1 MMGVAWWEGQ
11 SSRGQECTFSSFAR
25 SPLEYKFATLSPW
38 RETLSLSPP
47 PAIPVGLYATS
58 STPETSSNNLQPLR
72 MDFEF
77 LDTPLPSIH
86 RRIARQLDYQFIHSR
101 WKNDRCNAFYRTRR
115 WKPAVKTW
123 SRFRFQRFAPTNLS
137 RRIFIRIS
145 PVSVLRMYVCTWL
158 FLDIG
163 DTCESRHFPGSNA
176 KIIVVG
182 STENRDA
189 RIRYDSGYNN
199 KRMTV
204 LSRAFLF
211 PFNKRRPTF
220 RRRNISNLAKFV
232 SIPSIDRSR
241 RRSSRS
247 NKTNRHCSLFPPP
260 LFSFLYTR
268 TPNSF
273 EGLNGDNRRRGV
285 FARDARTHFSLQLP
299 PPLPV
304 TPITDP
310 KSLRNEWE
318 KSRGWLADKR
328 RVEIG
333 NKERSILGDGC
344 RRGRDKTDRLHWSTV
359 YRTRGIAQIHPLGSY
374 RALIGSP
381 NTILTSL
388 DPAWKPQLTNGRSDL
403 CRFPDTSSDDKLPDR
418 AGILTQTSPW
428 LPTGWLTTRQRTRPC
443 RQTWPSTELSS
454 LWRNAISPLEHR
466 SDSGLT
472 D

>member
-38 RETLSLSPP
+38 RETLSPP

-77 LDTPLPSIH
+77 LDTSLPIH

-299 PPLPV
+299 PP
-304 TPITDP
+304 
-310 KSLRNEWE
+310 RNPDNWSE
-318 KSRGWLADKR
+318 KFAQRMGEKQGLA
-328 RVEIG
+328 
-333 NKERSILGDGC
+333 
-344 RRGRDKTDRLHWSTV
+344 GR
-359 YRTRGIAQIHPLGSY
+359 
-374 RALIGSP
+374 
-381 NTILTSL
+381 
-388 DPAWKPQLTNGRSDL
+388 
-403 CRFPDTSSDDKLPDR
+403 
-418 AGILTQTSPW
+418 
-428 LPTGWLTTRQRTRPC
+428 
-443 RQTWPSTELSS
+443 
-454 LWRNAISPLEHR
+454 
-466 SDSGLT
+466 
-472 D
+472 

>member
-1 MMGVAWWEGQ
+1 MVVGWWEWHGGKGRAVAAKSAHSAALLDRLWNINLQ
-11 SSRGQECTFSSFAR
+11 HYRPEKRPSP
-25 SPLEYKFATLSPW
+25 SPLPL
-38 RETLSLSPP
+38 LSLSGCMQLPRHP
-47 PAIPVGLYATS
+47 KPAQITCNHFEWILNF
-58 STPETSSNNLQPLR
+58 STPPS
-72 MDFEF
+72 
-77 LDTPLPSIH
+77 LPIH

-101 WKNDRCNAFYRTRR
+101 WKNDHCNAFYRTRR

-232 SIPSIDRSR
+232 SIRSIDRSR

-344 RRGRDKTDRLHWSTV
+344 RRGRDKTDRLHWSTLC
-359 YRTRGIAQIHPLGSY
+359 GISY
-374 RALIGSP
+374 TGH
-381 NTILTSL
+381 
-388 DPAWKPQLTNGRSDL
+388 RSN
-403 CRFPDTSSDDKLPDR
+403 
-418 AGILTQTSPW
+418 
-428 LPTGWLTTRQRTRPC
+428 
-443 RQTWPSTELSS
+443 PSTRLVSRPYRLPQHDPHLS
-454 LWRNAISPLEHR
+454 R
-466 SDSGLT
+466 SSVET
-472 D
+472 TIN

>member
-77 LDTPLPSIH
+77 LDTPLPS
-86 RRIARQLDYQFIHSR
+86 HSPSDSPTTR
-101 WKNDRCNAFYRTRR
+101 LPIYSFAMEKWSLQRVLSNASMETCGENLISVSVSTIRPDES
-115 WKPAVKTW
+115 KPSDFHPHFT
-123 SRFRFQRFAPTNLS
+123 
-137 RRIFIRIS
+137 
-145 PVSVLRMYVCTWL
+145 VSVLRMYVCTWL

-232 SIPSIDRSR
+232 SIRSIDRSR

-344 RRGRDKTDRLHWSTV
+344 RRGRDKTDRLHWSTL
-359 YRTRGIAQIHPLGSY
+359 YGISY
-374 RALIGSP
+374 TGH
-381 NTILTSL
+381 
-388 DPAWKPQLTNGRSDL
+388 RSN
-403 CRFPDTSSDDKLPDR
+403 
-418 AGILTQTSPW
+418 
-428 LPTGWLTTRQRTRPC
+428 
-443 RQTWPSTELSS
+443 PSTRLVSRPYRLPQHDPHLS
-454 LWRNAISPLEHR
+454 R
-466 SDSGLT
+466 SSVET
-472 D
+472 TIN

>member
-1 MMGVAWWEGQ
+1 MRGYDTIPDTITKEWPCYPALSYSPSTSVGQRSVEGIFQ
-11 SSRGQECTFSSFAR
+11 ISRNSYRFAR
-25 SPLEYKFATLSPW
+25 SIDQEDDLPDLIKQIGIALSFPLPFFPFYIHEPLTLSRGW
-38 RETLSLSPP
+38 TAITGEEEFSRETLGHTFLSNSL
-47 PAIPVGLYATS
+47 
-58 STPETSSNNLQPLR
+58 
-72 MDFEF
+72 
-77 LDTPLPSIH
+77 
-86 RRIARQLDYQFIHSR
+86 
-101 WKNDRCNAFYRTRR
+101 
-115 WKPAVKTW
+115 
-123 SRFRFQRFAPTNLS
+123 
-137 RRIFIRIS
+137 
-145 PVSVLRMYVCTWL
+145 
-158 FLDIG
+158 
-163 DTCESRHFPGSNA
+163 
-176 KIIVVG
+176 
-182 STENRDA
+182 
-189 RIRYDSGYNN
+189 
-199 KRMTV
+199 
-204 LSRAFLF
+204 
-211 PFNKRRPTF
+211 
-220 RRRNISNLAKFV
+220 
-232 SIPSIDRSR
+232 
-241 RRSSRS
+241 
-247 NKTNRHCSLFPPP
+247 
-260 LFSFLYTR
+260 
-268 TPNSF
+268 
-273 EGLNGDNRRRGV
+273 
-285 FARDARTHFSLQLP
+285 
-299 PPLPV
+299 LPV